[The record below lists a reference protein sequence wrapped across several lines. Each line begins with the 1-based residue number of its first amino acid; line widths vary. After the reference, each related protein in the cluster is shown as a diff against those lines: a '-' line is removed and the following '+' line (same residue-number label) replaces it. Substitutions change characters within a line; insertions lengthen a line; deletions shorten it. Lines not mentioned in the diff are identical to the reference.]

1 MDRSLVL
8 GWMRKAWESSPVA
21 VAVTFG
27 PQHLLVYQNGAS
39 RALFGE
45 RSCGVPLGQAFPGTT
60 PSAELDEA
68 LATGEVVAR
77 ERRQV
82 GVRDVDGG
90 EVPLR
95 FVIAPYGPDGESPV
109 GLVVMTVDLSGEARA
124 ELTSNRTALL
134 ARLTERMAAAQDAT
148 AALQALTDVLVPELA
163 DVAAVYVQPDLDRRE
178 PHRDRP
184 AVPDAMSLS
193 SALPAL
199 GPPPTTASPRERSG
213 RWEALFAS
221 GRPVLIRF
229 DDRTADQTAPD
240 PAVRAWLGAAGARD
254 MAFIPLGMTG
264 RLVGAVLLVLI
275 GDREPY
281 SEAILPFL
289 TDVAARAG
297 VAVAQLRQH
306 RHLAEVSHRLQ
317 QALLPDA
324 PPYVC
329 GLQVAAR
336 YLAGAPEVEVGG
348 DWWEVVQLD
357 DRHVAIGVGDVSGR
371 GVEAAIVMGQ
381 ARAAM
386 RTASLAG
393 LSPGQVLALL
403 DRQVCDLV
411 AAPCGAPGEAP
422 HFATALHVVL
432 DLVTGLTRL
441 ASAGHPPPLVHDGY
455 SGSRAVVVT
464 PGPPIGLGLGGYAEC
479 TVDVPPGGSLL
490 MFTDGLVEDRTRDL
504 DLGLAEL
511 AAQLTAFAGRDVEHA
526 LDKILAARR
535 AVGPQGRAPA
545 DDVAVVLARREDE
558 VPVQLRP
565 RPGPAQVREES
576 RRGPR

>member
-1 MDRSLVL
+1 MDVPTFEVPPLDSSPVL
-8 GWMRKAWESSPVA
+8 GWMREAWEFSPVA

-45 RSCGVPLGQAFPGTT
+45 RSRGVPLEQAFPGTT
-60 PSAELDEA
+60 TPPAELDEA
-68 LATGEVVAR
+68 LATGEVVVR
-77 ERRQV
+77 ERCQA
-82 GVRDVDGG
+82 GVRGLDGG

-95 FVIAPYGPDGESPV
+95 FVIAPYGPDGEPPV
-109 GLVVMTVDLSGEARA
+109 GLVVMTVDLSAQARA

-134 ARLTERMAAAQDAT
+134 ARLTERMATAQDPN
-148 AALQALTDVLVPELA
+148 AALQALTDVLVPDLA

-184 AVPDAMSLS
+184 AMPDALSLS
-193 SALPAL
+193 PAFPAL
-199 GPPPTTASPRERSG
+199 GPPPTTASARERSG
-213 RWEALFAS
+213 PWEALFAS
-221 GRPVLIRF
+221 GRPVLIRS
-229 DDRTADQTAPD
+229 DDRTADQMTPD

-254 MAFIPLGMTG
+254 MAVIPLGMAG
-264 RLVGAVLLVLI
+264 RLVGSVLLVLI
-275 GDREPY
+275 GDREGY

-289 TDVAARAG
+289 TDLAARAG
-297 VAVAQLRQH
+297 VAVAQLRRH

-357 DRHVAIGVGDVSGR
+357 DRYVAIGVGDVSGR

-403 DRQVCDLV
+403 DRQMCDLV
-411 AAPCGAPGEAP
+411 TAPSGAPGEAP
-422 HFATALHVVL
+422 HFATALHAVL

-441 ASAGHPPPLVHDGY
+441 ASAGHPPPLVHDGC

-464 PGPPIGLGLGGYAEC
+464 PGPPIGIGLGGYAEC
-479 TVDVPPGGSLL
+479 TVHVPPGGSLL

-511 AAQLTAFAGRDVEHA
+511 AAQLTAFAGCDVEHA

-535 AVGPQGRAPA
+535 AVGPQGRAAA
-545 DDVAVVLARREDE
+545 DDVAVVLVRREGGA
-558 VPVQLRP
+558 LP
-565 RPGPAQVREES
+565 R
-576 RRGPR
+576 